1 MLNSVFGTM
10 AKKLAKTAAT
20 TAATTVLEGVS
31 YVGDKVAEGSDELQ
45 EWVENLDKKDIST
58 RESRNEKRNDKES

>member
-1 MLNSVFGTM
+1 M
-10 AKKLAKTAAT
+10 
-20 TAATTVLEGVS
+20 VLEGVS

-45 EWVENLDKKDIST
+45 EWVENLDKKDISA